1 MEEMDLAKVEWLVN
15 ENPRFRMLYEE
26 HRLLERE
33 LEDFERRRYLTP
45 EQELERRKIQK
56 IKLAGKDEMLRI
68 MRTFVPAH

>member
-1 MEEMDLAKVEWLVN
+1 MEEMDLAKMEWLFN

-33 LEDFERRRYLTP
+33 LEDLERRRYLTP

-56 IKLAGKDEMLRI
+56 IKLAGKDEMQRI
-68 MRTFVPAH
+68 MRSQIPAH

>member
-33 LEDFERRRYLTP
+33 LEDLERRRYLTP

-56 IKLAGKDEMLRI
+56 IKLAGKDEMQRI
-68 MRTFVPAH
+68 MRSQIPAH